1 VDYFRGGVIFAVCRL
16 DVSERFAMAFLSRR
30 KLRVLYIRLV
40 KQTGTPESV
49 ARGVAIG
56 FFVGLLIP
64 MGGQIILAVALAF
77 LFRANK
83 IMAMACTWIS
93 NPWTAVLIYPFQ
105 CYIGSKAIGGDLTIH
120 SLETTIKAF
129 LAEPSFRAFMDLGQ
143 DIVVP
148 FFLGGAMLAIPTAIV
163 TYYATYGMIASHRKR
178 AAAKLAKRLAILSER
193 EAPSSAAGEEEKK

>member
-1 VDYFRGGVIFAVCRL
+1 
-16 DVSERFAMAFLSRR
+16 MAFLSRR

-49 ARGVAIG
+49 ARGVAVG

-64 MGGQIILAVALAF
+64 MGGQIIIAVALAF
-77 LFRANK
+77 LLKANK

-105 CYIGSKAIGGDLTIH
+105 CYIGSKAIGGDLTIG
-120 SLETTIKAF
+120 SLENTIRSF
-129 LAEPSFRAFMDLGQ
+129 LAEPSFSAFMDLGQ

-148 FFLGGAMLAIPTAIV
+148 FFLGGAMLAIPTALI
-163 TYYATYGMIASHRKR
+163 TYYAAYGVLVSHRKR
-178 AAAKLAKRLAILSER
+178 AAAKLSRRLATLAER
-193 EAPSSAAGEEEKK
+193 NNPSDAPAEKEE